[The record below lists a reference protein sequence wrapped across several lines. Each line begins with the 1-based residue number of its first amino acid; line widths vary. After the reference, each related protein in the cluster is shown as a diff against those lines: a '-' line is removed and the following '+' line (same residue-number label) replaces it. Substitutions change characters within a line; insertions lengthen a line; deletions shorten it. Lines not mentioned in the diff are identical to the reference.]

1 MFGRLF
7 MTTSKRDY
15 YDVLGV
21 GRDATPEDLK
31 KAFRKHALKFHPD
44 RNKEADAGDRF
55 KEVNEAY
62 QVLNDPKRKAQYDQF
77 GHAGVNGQA
86 GRGFDGFEGFGG
98 FGDIFDSFFGGSA
111 RQPTNGGADLEFRIN
126 VSFHDA
132 AFGIPRELELTR
144 MERCERC
151 NGRRAEPGTDVIEC
165 RTCRGEGRVRR
176 TQRTFFGQFQQVTS
190 CPTCQGEG
198 QIVKVACKRCSGR
211 GTERKTRRIE
221 VQIPAGVEHGTRL
234 IVRGEGETGGRGG
247 QNGDLYVH
255 VRVERDKTFSRR
267 GNDVLMT
274 AEVNMVMAALGG
286 IISVETLDGPRD
298 IEIKPGI
305 QSGAISRIKNAG
317 IPHMG
322 GSGRRG
328 DQLVELRVVTP
339 NKLSDR
345 QTELLRELA
354 ESFGLE
360 NVGHGTGTGQGIL
373 NRFKDAFKGEDDNS

>member
-1 MFGRLF
+1 
-7 MTTSKRDY
+7 
-15 YDVLGV
+15 
-21 GRDATPEDLK
+21 
-31 KAFRKHALKFHPD
+31 
-44 RNKEADAGDRF
+44 
-55 KEVNEAY
+55 
-62 QVLNDPKRKAQYDQF
+62 
-77 GHAGVNGQA
+77 
-86 GRGFDGFEGFGG
+86 
-98 FGDIFDSFFGGSA
+98 
-111 RQPTNGGADLEFRIN
+111 
-126 VSFHDA
+126 
-132 AFGIPRELELTR
+132 
-144 MERCERC
+144 
-151 NGRRAEPGTDVIEC
+151 
-165 RTCRGEGRVRR
+165 
-176 TQRTFFGQFQQVTS
+176 
-190 CPTCQGEG
+190 
-198 QIVKVACKRCSGR
+198 VKVACKRCSAR

-221 VQIPAGVEHGTRL
+221 VQIPPGVEHGTRL
-234 IVRGEGETGGRGG
+234 IVRGEGETSGRGG

-255 VRVERDKTFSRR
+255 VSVERDKTFSRR

-286 IISVETLDGPRD
+286 IITVETLDEPRD

-360 NVGHGTGTGQGIL
+360 NVGHGTGTGQGIF
-373 NRFKDAFKGEDDNS
+373 NRFKDAFRGEDDNS